1 MKIEDLLL
9 MATLGPARH
18 ETKGTD
24 EDKFAQ
30 HPEEALAQIQKD
42 PATKELV
49 ETAATLAPQLAS
61 EAGNSANELLNTV
74 LSRLEIFQEALG
86 RQEISLKTLSPL
98 AQALEQDSRRLQAA
112 AQNLPS
118 ASPVR
123 QLVDEAAALAY
134 TESFKFKRGDFI

>member
-9 MATLGPARH
+9 LTTLGPARP
-18 ETKGTD
+18 ETKGTG

-30 HPEEALAQIQKD
+30 HLEEALAQIQKD

-61 EAGNSANELLNTV
+61 EVGNSANELLNTA

-86 RQEISLKTLSPL
+86 RPEISLKTLSPL
-98 AQALEQDSRRLQAA
+98 AQALEQDSRRLQSA

-118 ASPVR
+118 SSPVR
-123 QLVDEAAALAY
+123 QLVDETAALAY
-134 TESFKFKRGDFI
+134 TESFKFNRGDFI